1 MVGDKR
7 KALNE
12 PYFGE
17 KIGHILKELEVAIV
31 ERNDRLPGDIPHYSN
46 DAFRASLCIFCDAAL
61 DKMWEYHEKLDLPMR
76 AREEAVTKFANELRA
91 LIYRY
96 CDIATEKL

>member
-1 MVGDKR
+1 MKDKR
-7 KALNE
+7 KELNE
-12 PYFGE
+12 PCFGE
-17 KIGHILKELEVAIV
+17 KIGRILQGLELDIV
-31 ERNDRLPGDIPHYSN
+31 ERNANLPGEIPHYSN

-76 AREEAVTKFANELRA
+76 AREDAATRFANELRA
-91 LIYRY
+91 LIYCY